1 MILRRRPAIGE
12 RRDVL
17 VNEDLRRCVAFLC
30 VDRYD
35 EERNVTQRELAAT
48 AFLVAVPIDDD
59 VWESYAVT
67 ARHVLD
73 QSQRHGSLYLRANT
87 QNGYKDIEISQDA
100 WVAHPATDVA
110 VARVADSLF
119 PSTESQHRY
128 APKALSID
136 RLITDEFAQEYNIG
150 EGDEVVFIGL
160 FPNYWG
166 ADRAQPIAR
175 FGNISLG
182 TRGKVPL
189 RLNPS
194 EELVPV
200 DAYLVEAR
208 SWGGQSGAP
217 AFVSFLPDRELMTTG
232 KFRQEGLTGMLLG
245 LVHGHYDIKTNVEFI
260 GDITG
265 SGHVNVNAGI
275 AAVIPAQ
282 KIRDTL
288 MDKEL
293 VEERERLRQELAKQ
307 RPAPRP
313 DASLPVAGYQRSD
326 FIGDLKKVAKKQ
338 DRPSQ
343 PDQERR

>member
-1 MILRRRPAIGE
+1 
-12 RRDVL
+12 VL

-30 VDRYD
+30 VDRYH
-35 EERNVTQRELAAT
+35 EERNVTEREPAAT
-48 AFLVAVPIDDD
+48 AFLVAVPIDDSL
-59 VWESYAVT
+59 WESYAVT

-73 QSQRHGSLYLRANT
+73 RSQRHGPLYLRVNT
-87 QNGYKDIEISQDA
+87 QDSYRDIEISQDA
-100 WVAHPATDVA
+100 WVTHPTTDVA

-150 EGDEVVFIGL
+150 EGDEVIFIGL

-194 EELVPV
+194 EELVSV

-232 KFRQEGLTGMLLG
+232 TSRQEGRTGMLLG
-245 LVHGHYDIKTNVEFI
+245 LVHGHYDIRTNVEFI

-288 MDKEL
+288 MEKEL

-313 DASLPVAGYQRSD
+313 DTGLPVEGYQRSD
-326 FIGDLKKVAKKQ
+326 FMRDLKKVAKKQ

-343 PDQERR
+343 PEQEGR